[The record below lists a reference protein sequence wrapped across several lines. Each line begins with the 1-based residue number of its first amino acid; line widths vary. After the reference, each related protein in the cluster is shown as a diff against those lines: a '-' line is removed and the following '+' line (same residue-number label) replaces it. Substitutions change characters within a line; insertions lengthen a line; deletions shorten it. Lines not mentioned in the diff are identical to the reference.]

1 MKTAQGLI
9 HQSPALRKR
18 AGAEERKTGR
28 SGRQWDVEA
37 EMGQAWNVVWK
48 EQERM
53 MKHRGQGC
61 RVGTGWSVQ
70 AKRSHPGKMVTGS
83 NGIKRS
89 PWVSTFPDVDF

>member
-53 MKHRGQGC
+53 MEAPRPLARGAALVLGGVCRRKEAIQG
-61 RVGTGWSVQ
+61 RW
-70 AKRSHPGKMVTGS
+70 
-83 NGIKRS
+83 
-89 PWVSTFPDVDF
+89 